1 MRSRIR
7 FTARVDSR
15 PSGRREAIEAAE
27 QNRAVVVLPAS
38 SGRSGIGGDE
48 HGAGGVALAAHP
60 GQPGPFGG
68 PQTGRGGWGELGE
81 VEVDQLLA
89 TQPGGEQQV
98 NDGPV
103 AKWPAMTV
111 TTSNGATASTRD
123 SVPMA
128 DRGHPAPLSG
138 PRLAVHNVRSSS
150 DRERAYVTA
159 DLWLW
164 PLPPVD
170 ELSLSA
176 AWATFGLTPAVLT
189 IDASPITEAATRVQ
203 HF

>member
-1 MRSRIR
+1 MYEKSGPRPGDGDQPGREPWR
-7 FTARVDSR
+7 FPPEDEVPAVVPVERFLVQN
-15 PSGRREAIEAAE
+15 PFVVGFVPAAE
-27 QNRAVVVLPAS
+27 VYSTGCVISTRFVVNRAD
-38 SGRSGIGGDE
+38 RDE
-48 HGAGGVALAAHP
+48 ETWQTVCSRAVRRPNPYPPTSTSPEDP
-60 GQPGPFGG
+60 G
-68 PQTGRGGWGELGE
+68 L
-81 VEVDQLLA
+81 
-89 TQPGGEQQV
+89 QV
-98 NDGPV
+98 
-103 AKWPAMTV
+103 TV

-123 SVPMA
+123 SVSMA

-164 PLPPVD
+164 PLPPAG

-176 AWATFGLTPAVLT
+176 TWATFGLTPAVLT

>member
-1 MRSRIR
+1 MYEKSGPRPGDGDQPGREPWR
-7 FTARVDSR
+7 FPPEDEVPAVVPVERFLVQN
-15 PSGRREAIEAAE
+15 PFVVGFVPAAE
-27 QNRAVVVLPAS
+27 ETWQTACSRAVRRPNPYPPTS
-38 SGRSGIGGDE
+38 TSPED
-48 HGAGGVALAAHP
+48 P
-60 GQPGPFGG
+60 G
-68 PQTGRGGWGELGE
+68 L
-81 VEVDQLLA
+81 
-89 TQPGGEQQV
+89 QV
-98 NDGPV
+98 
-103 AKWPAMTV
+103 TV

-164 PLPPVD
+164 PLPPAG

-176 AWATFGLTPAVLT
+176 TWATFGLTPAVLT